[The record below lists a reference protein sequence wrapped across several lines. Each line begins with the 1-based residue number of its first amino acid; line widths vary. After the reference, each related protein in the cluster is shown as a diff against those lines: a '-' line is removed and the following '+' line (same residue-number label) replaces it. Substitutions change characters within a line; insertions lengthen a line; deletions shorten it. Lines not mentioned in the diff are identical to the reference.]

1 MIRLIRF
8 VLKRFFVMI
17 GPARKGEAVLPLVQ
31 RRVLFLSTGN
41 AARSLM
47 AEALLN
53 AKGSDR
59 YTAKS
64 AGFAPVPAVPAA
76 TLHWLAAAGLSTQ
89 GLRSKSWDEYVACA
103 AFMPMDVVVTL
114 SEEARLYAPVFPN
127 DPVRVHWALDDPLGA
142 PRAEMQEWKFRKC
155 LSVLDTRLSALVRGR
170 VPASS
175 AELYLQLKDLSMVI

>member
-1 MIRLIRF
+1 MTF
-8 VLKRFFVMI
+8 
-17 GPARKGEAVLPLVQ
+17 VQ

-41 AARSLM
+41 AARSLI

-64 AGFAPVPAVPAA
+64 AGLAPWPSVPDE
-76 TLHWLAAAGLSTQ
+76 TLALLAGAGLKTD

-103 AFMPMDVVVTL
+103 SFMPMDIVVTL

-127 DPVRVHWALDDPLGA
+127 KPLQVHWAIDDPLA
-142 PRAEMQEWKFRKC
+142 ASQADRREWKYRKC
-155 LSVLDTRLSALVRGR
+155 LAVLDARLSALVRGR
-170 VPASS
+170 PPLSRD
-175 AELYLQLKDLSMVI
+175 ELYLQLKDLSMVV